1 MITGWVNGNL
11 YQPTKEVMGVLP
23 IPPEI
28 CLKTVMG
35 AYVPS
40 LHGKQPHHFLAPI
53 QGTRKPVLPIHNQEE
68 WDLFHE
74 LLTNNTGFSDPI
86 SGPNWDLAVQ
96 LWNNQADVRDKISY
110 KVSQ

>member
-28 CLKTVMG
+28 CLKTAMG

-53 QGTRKPVLPIHNQEE
+53 QGTQKPVLPIHNQEE

-74 LLTNNTGFSDPI
+74 LLTNDTGFSDPI